1 MGIRV
6 IKTAAAVVIAIYL
19 ALFFNL
25 NSPYSAGLLA
35 VLGIDVTKKRG
46 LKNSSVR
53 IIASLLGL
61 LLASLIFYILG
72 YHVWVIAIYVML
84 VYTLLVKLKL
94 QDGIITSSVVMIRL
108 FSMHM
113 TGSDSVINEIYLL
126 LVGLGTATLINLL
139 YMPNTNPKLEQAKIR
154 VEAML
159 STIFKEISQH
169 LKDHENHIWDG
180 KELLSVPAEIEKGY
194 SLAEKSAEN
203 TFKQGDGYWEK
214 YFEMRSQQY
223 ESVQRMLDL
232 VAQVYQSVP
241 HAQSIALLFDE
252 LSGDLKEDYYTGNV
266 EKNLLELENKFKE
279 DRLPLT
285 RDEFEVR
292 SALLQLN
299 LELKNY
305 LFIAKSSKKRKQL
318 QS

>member
-1 MGIRV
+1 
-6 IKTAAAVVIAIYL
+6 
-19 ALFFNL
+19 
-25 NSPYSAGLLA
+25 
-35 VLGIDVTKKRG
+35 
-46 LKNSSVR
+46 
-53 IIASLLGL
+53 
-61 LLASLIFYILG
+61 
-72 YHVWVIAIYVML
+72 
-84 VYTLLVKLKL
+84 
-94 QDGIITSSVVMIRL
+94 
-108 FSMHM
+108 
-113 TGSDSVINEIYLL
+113 
-126 LVGLGTATLINLL
+126 
-139 YMPNTNPKLEQAKIR
+139 
-154 VEAML
+154 
-159 STIFKEISQH
+159 
-169 LKDHENHIWDG
+169 
-180 KELLSVPAEIEKGY
+180 
-194 SLAEKSAEN
+194 
-203 TFKQGDGYWEK
+203 
-214 YFEMRSQQY
+214 
-223 ESVQRMLDL
+223 MLDL